1 MASSYTYAF
10 FHCYYGFQNF
20 PFFCV
25 TLCVLHALQNA
36 TPSHSAEHATHTGWS
51 KERGILKCVV
61 AVKECVR
68 RGGRNLQDV
77 IFKHWKF
84 GLLSL
89 KRQVVMVQ
97 FLSIN
102 FFLDFFNF
110 CWVFQKIPFFV
121 SLCIWG
127 LVVNATPSPLYSR
140 VRYLLP
146 ILLEAGWVTQH
157 LQEIN
162 IHVPRRNSN
171 S

>member
-1 MASSYTYAF
+1 
-10 FHCYYGFQNF
+10 
-20 PFFCV
+20 
-25 TLCVLHALQNA
+25 
-36 TPSHSAEHATHTGWS
+36 
-51 KERGILKCVV
+51 
-61 AVKECVR
+61 
-68 RGGRNLQDV
+68 
-77 IFKHWKF
+77 
-84 GLLSL
+84 
-89 KRQVVMVQ
+89 MVQ

-140 VRYLLP
+140 VIYLLP